1 PAPQRPRGAGSGRL
15 QLCHGRQSA
24 RTDGRRSLL
33 SAAVV
38 RRRPAVVSGA
48 LLLQASAAAA
58 ILGLEL
64 GVLTRAALPIG
75 LPGLSGREKV
85 HGGRVL
91 GRRGPA
97 RKRGRLWATL
107 ERWPGLARSEGART
121 RKDKGGRRRAL

>member
-1 PAPQRPRGAGSGRL
+1 
-15 QLCHGRQSA
+15 
-24 RTDGRRSLL
+24 
-33 SAAVV
+33 
-38 RRRPAVVSGA
+38 PAVVSGA

-75 LPGLSGREKV
+75 LPRLSGREKV

-97 RKRGRLWATL
+97 RKRGQLWATL

-121 RKDKGGRRRAL
+121 KKDEGWKAPGSGQPDAGPRSGAGGEGLRGDARC